1 MKEKYI
7 LTEKSIFFLSVYA
20 NGCTRKAEDKM
31 AVTIKDIA
39 KQVGVAPSTV
49 SRVING
55 NAVISQETKD
65 KIMKAMVEMDYHP
78 NSLARNFANGSTY
91 AIGLVIDASDDNT
104 FSNAFFNRSVYAI
117 ETVVQENGYNLL
129 ITNDREDN
137 TRSSVEKLVFEKKV
151 DGIILPSSSATPKLI
166 RVLKKQNF
174 PFIILGEPE
183 IEKNETSWV
192 DVNNALGS
200 ETAVKHLYQNGY
212 QKIAFILE
220 NQTTVFA
227 RNRVEGY
234 EKALE
239 EKGCG
244 EKEDY
249 IRDCGGKVENA
260 FEITKELLRQA
271 NAPDAILCS
280 NNVIAYQVLR
290 ALKEVNVSTP
300 NDVGVMTFDNYPF
313 SEYMDP
319 PLSVV
324 DVDTFRLGEQA
335 ATNLIKKIQNA
346 DYENQQTIIATK
358 LIIRESTKGK
368 RK

>member
-1 MKEKYI
+1 
-7 LTEKSIFFLSVYA
+7 
-20 NGCTRKAEDKM
+20 M

-39 KQVGVAPSTV
+39 KHVGVAPSTV

-55 NAVISQETKD
+55 NAAISKETKD
-65 KIMKAMVEMDYHP
+65 KIIKVMKDMDYHP

-117 ETVVQENGYNLL
+117 ETVIQQNGYNLL
-129 ITNDREDN
+129 ITNDREDEK
-137 TRSSVEKLVFEKKV
+137 RPSVEKLVFEKKV

-166 RVLKKQNF
+166 GVLKKNNF
-174 PFIILGEPE
+174 PFIVLGEPE
-183 IEKNETSWV
+183 IEKDETSWV

-200 ETAVKHLYQNGY
+200 ETAVKHLLQNGY
-212 QKIAFILE
+212 KRIVFILE
-220 NQTTVFA
+220 NRTTVFA
-227 RNRVEGY
+227 KNRVEGY
-234 EKALE
+234 ERALSEVEGEARLDDIKDCDGKA
-239 EKGCG
+239 
-244 EKEDY
+244 
-249 IRDCGGKVENA
+249 ENA
-260 FEITKELLRQA
+260 FEITKKLFEQA
-271 NAPDAILCS
+271 ETPDAILCS

-290 ALKEVNVSTP
+290 ALRACSKSIPDE
-300 NDVGVMTFDNYPF
+300 VGVMTFDNYPF
-313 SEYMDP
+313 SEFMDP

-335 ATNLIKKIQNA
+335 ASNLIKKIQNA
-346 DYENQQTIIATK
+346 DYENQQTVIATK

>member
-1 MKEKYI
+1 
-7 LTEKSIFFLSVYA
+7 
-20 NGCTRKAEDKM
+20 M

-39 KQVGVAPSTV
+39 KKVGVAPSTV

-65 KIMKAMVEMDYHP
+65 KIMKVMEEMEYHP

-129 ITNDREDN
+129 ITNDREDDKH
-137 TRSSVEKLVFEKKV
+137 SLVEKLVFEKKV

-166 RVLKKQNF
+166 QTLRKSNF

-183 IEKNETSWV
+183 NGKNETSWV

-200 ETAVKHLYQNGY
+200 ELAVKHLFQNGY
-212 QKIAFILE
+212 NNIAFISE
-220 NQTTVFA
+220 NLTTVFA
-227 RNRVEGY
+227 RNRIEGY

-239 EKGCG
+239 EKGY
-244 EKEDY
+244 E
-249 IRDCGGKVENA
+249 IRADFVRNCDGKVKNS
-260 FEITKELLRQA
+260 FEITKELLKLTEK
-271 NAPDAILCS
+271 PDGILCS
-280 NNVIAYQVLR
+280 NNEIAYHVLR
-290 ALKEVNVSTP
+290 ALKEQKVTTP
-300 NDVGVMTFDNYPF
+300 NEVGVMTFDNYPF

-335 ATNLIKKIQNA
+335 ATNLIKKIKNEN
-346 DYENQQTIIATK
+346 YEIQQTIIATK
-358 LIIRESTKGK
+358 LIVRESTKGK
-368 RK
+368 LI